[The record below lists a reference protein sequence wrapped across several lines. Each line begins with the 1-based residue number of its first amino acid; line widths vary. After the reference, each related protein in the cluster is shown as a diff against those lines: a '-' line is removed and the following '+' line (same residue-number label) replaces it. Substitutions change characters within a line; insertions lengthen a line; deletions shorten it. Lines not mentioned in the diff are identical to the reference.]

1 MNKTTTMN
9 IREQLVKEMRTR
21 EKEVIEICST
31 LIKIPTENPP
41 SDTREIGQVIGEILE
56 RSGASIS
63 YYTKEEPILN
73 VVARIKGNKP
83 GKRLIFNGHLD
94 TFPAGDLEDWTVD
107 PFGAI
112 QIDGKLYGRGSSDMK
127 GGVASSIFAFLL
139 MAAYKEYWNGE
150 IVLVLVGDEESGSVK
165 GTEYVLDTVPEATG
179 DVMIKGDAGS
189 PMVLRFGEKGP
200 FWIELQAEGKAAHG
214 AHMYKGENAIDKLNH
229 AINEIKSRI
238 NNLPLDTPKHITETI
253 QASST
258 VSERLSGKGE
268 TDALEHITI
277 NVGVMEGGNSINIV
291 PRAASAKL
299 DIRLPIGV
307 STAQVEQEIQEVI
320 SSTDG
325 LSYKVLQR
333 YEPNWT
339 DVNHE
344 IFPILKKVG
353 KEVMNETPVV
363 TMRIGASDARIYRE
377 RGIPSV
383 NCGLTPYNMG
393 APDEYIDIEELKQVA
408 KMHTLAA
415 FDYLSE

>member
-1 MNKTTTMN
+1 MKKTTNN
-9 IREQLVKEMRTR
+9 IREQLIKEVEKR
-21 EKEVIEICST
+21 ENEVIEICSK
-31 LIKIPTENPP
+31 LIKSPTENPP
-41 SDTREIGQVIGEILE
+41 SDTRKIAQVIGKMLE
-56 RSGASIS
+56 KSNATVS
-63 YYTKEEPILN
+63 YFIKEEPITN
-73 VVARIKGNKP
+73 IVAKIKGSKS

-94 TFPAGDLEDWTVD
+94 TFPVGDRNSWTVD

-112 QIDGKLYGRGSSDMK
+112 QKDGKLYGRGSSDMK

-139 MAAYKEYWNGE
+139 LANYKEYWNGE

-165 GTEYVLDTVPEATG
+165 GTEYVLNTVSEATG

-200 FWIELQAEGKAAHG
+200 FWIELKATGKSAHG
-214 AHMYKGENAIDKLNH
+214 AHMFKGENAIDKLND
-229 AINEIKSRI
+229 AIYAIKTRLS
-238 NNLPLDTPKHITETI
+238 NLPIHTPEHIKETI
-253 QASST
+253 QNASK
-258 VSERLSGKGE
+258 VSEKLSGIGE
-268 TDALEHITI
+268 TEAIQNITI
-277 NVGVMEGGNSINIV
+277 NVGVIEGGNSINLV
-291 PRAASAKL
+291 PEIASAKI

-307 STAQVEQEIQEVI
+307 TTAQVEKEIQHVI
-320 SSTDG
+320 NSKEG
-325 LSYKVLQR
+325 LSYRILQR

-344 IFPILKKVG
+344 IFPIIEKVG
-353 KEVMNETPVV
+353 KEIMNETPVV

-408 KMHTLAA
+408 KIHTLAA
-415 FDYLSE
+415 FDYLHN